1 MHALHL
7 PDLDP
12 DAASIEVRGPERDHA
27 VKSRRL
33 RPGEQAL
40 LLDGRGGRAL
50 AEVEAVAPALRLRIL
65 ERSRIAPVAPAVE
78 VWSPPPKGPRAG
90 DMIDALS
97 QVGAASWTPMNTAF
111 AATEAT
117 NARLDR
123 LERVAV
129 EAMKQSQRAWLLTL
143 GAPREFDDALA
154 PAPGTRIVLADA
166 SGDHFTHDG
175 AARVRL
181 LIGPEGGWRPDEI
194 DRARAAGASV
204 CRFGPHVMRIELAAP
219 VATAI
224 VLARARE

>member
-1 MHALHL
+1 MHAFHL

-12 DAASIEVRGPERDHA
+12 DSAAIEVRGPERDHA

-40 LLDGRGGRAL
+40 LLDGRGTRAL
-50 AEVEAVAPALRLRIL
+50 AEVDAVAPTLRLRIV
-65 ERSRIAPVAPAVE
+65 ERTRIEPVAPAVD

-97 QVGAASWTPMNTAF
+97 QVGGASWTPMNTAF

-123 LERVAV
+123 LERVAI
-129 EAMKQSQRAWLLTL
+129 EAMKQSQRAWLLAL
-143 GAPREFDDALA
+143 GAPSEFDDGLA
-154 PAPGTRIVLADA
+154 PTPGTRIVLADA
-166 SGDHFTHDG
+166 SGGEFARND

-194 DRARAAGASV
+194 DRARTAGASV
-204 CRFGPHVMRIELAAP
+204 CRFGPHVMRIEVAAP

-224 VLARARE
+224 VLAHAQR